1 MGIVDLIVS
10 EVLTVDNTTCNIVSW
25 STFFAVTTFIL
36 TCIGIFYESSISTA
50 LYNRVLQMEKGRRTF
65 GGIIFIIVTSVLF
78 VVNTLMAV
86 LSAFVFTPEINHQIM
101 LAISNI
107 LSGIIFGS
115 IVLAVLVVL
124 VIVAILCF
132 FVLCRVVTVFSRLIY
147 CAKLSSHTPHTLA
160 GYYAANIESWFNKPN
175 KCKNVKL
182 YRLNE
187 ELFEKALKDG
197 KLIEKM
203 IKESD
208 TWKESD
214 IEGQTELIKNLTK
227 SMYYAHETKLD
238 AFVLSG
244 SIYSRKV
251 LSELEINKDDFDF
264 TPAE

>member
-1 MGIVDLIVS
+1 MGIVDSIFS
-10 EVLTVDNTTCNIVSW
+10 EASTVDNATCNVVSW
-25 STFFAVTTFIL
+25 SILFAVITFIFI
-36 TCIGIFYESSISTA
+36 CISVSCESSISTA

-65 GGIIFIIVTSVLF
+65 GGIIFIAVTSVLF

-86 LSAFVFTPEINHQIM
+86 LSAFVFTPEINYQIV

-107 LSGIIFGS
+107 LSGIFFVLT
-115 IVLAVLVVL
+115 VLAVLVAL

-175 KCKNVKL
+175 KRGNAKL
-182 YRLNE
+182 YHLNE

-197 KLIEKM
+197 KLVEKM
-203 IKESD
+203 IKESNK
-208 TWKESD
+208 WKESD
-214 IEGQTELIKNLTK
+214 IEGQTELIESLTK
-227 SMYYAHETKLD
+227 LMYYAHETRLD

-244 SIYSRKV
+244 STYSCEV
-251 LSELEINKDDFDF
+251 LSKLEISKDDFDF
-264 TPAE
+264 TPTK